1 MATSHSPQFSKST
14 TIATAPANR
23 EGQAKSRLHLYL
35 SPHLDDVI
43 LSCGGLI
50 DAQRQAG
57 ERVGVLTLCAGSP
70 DRDALSPLARFY
82 EADWGESGD
91 AVAMRRAEN
100 AVALS
105 KMGVSIWNSTTVDA
119 IYRNDA
125 GSPYYSTREDLF
137 REPQPRDVAT
147 LLPVW
152 ESQVKQIVEE
162 YGQSFVLYSPLGVGG
177 HVDHELARQFGQ
189 RMAELGCEVCF
200 YEDYPYVELVH
211 GGVHDAMARFGPRQ
225 WSPRVV
231 AIDVRAKTEAVREY
245 RSQIGRV
252 FGSDREMIRR
262 ISGFT
267 AEAACAL
274 NRWERMRRCLAP
286 SGLRLRLWRR
296 ILGYHAHAE
305 RIWTWS

>member
-1 MATSHSPQFSKST
+1 MATSQSFQLSNPT
-14 TIATAPANR
+14 ATAAAPANC

-35 SPHLDDVI
+35 SPHLDAAL

-50 DAQRQAG
+50 HAQRKAG
-57 ERVGVLTLCAGSP
+57 EQVSVLTLCAEPP

-91 AVAMRRAEN
+91 AMAMRRAEN

-105 KMGVSIWNSTTVDA
+105 EMGVTIWNSTSVDA

-125 GSPYYSTREDLF
+125 GTPYYSTREDLF
-137 REPQPRDVAT
+137 GEPQPRDVAA

-200 YEDYPYVELVH
+200 YEDYPYVELVP
-211 GGVHDAMARFGPRQ
+211 GGVQDAMARFGPRQ
-225 WSPRVV
+225 WSSRVV
-231 AIDVRAKTEAVREY
+231 AIDVRAKIEAVREY

-252 FGSDREMIRR
+252 FGSEREMIRR

-267 AEAACAL
+267 ADTACAF

-296 ILGYHAHAE
+296 MLGYHAHAE
-305 RIWTWS
+305 RVWTWS